1 MLFALDIC
9 VIKKAPATHSLN
21 PPPLHLKNIT
31 LSFFSFLPCLILNL
45 QTIQAPFLGDSPA
58 PLLPPQ
64 KIIFSCTEGVFRFLS
79 ELP

>member
-9 VIKKAPATHSLN
+9 LIKKAPPTHSLN
-21 PPPLHLKNIT
+21 PPPSLHLKNIT

-58 PLLPPQ
+58 PLLPPKNYFFMHRGCIQ
-64 KIIFSCTEGVFRFLS
+64 IFK
-79 ELP
+79 